1 MKLVIGTLVL
11 SVIAALAL
19 VSAVQAADGSSD
31 LDTRQRA
38 KIAKAK
44 AKAAGAE
51 AENFN
56 FLSNGNGNGK
66 GAEQPA
72 CGSQSIGNVQ
82 LNRQAG
88 VGPREIFIF
97 APDAINIVGPRGCQ

>member
-1 MKLVIGTLVL
+1 MKLVISTIVL
-11 SVIAALAL
+11 SIVATLALA
-19 VSAVQAADGSSD
+19 AAAQTAGSD
-31 LDTRQRA
+31 LDPRQRA

-44 AKAAGAE
+44 AEAASAE

-56 FLSNGNGNGK
+56 FLSGDNGQKKGK
-66 GAEQPA
+66 GAD
-72 CGSQSIGNVQ
+72 CGSQAIGNVE

-97 APDAINIVGPRGCQ
+97 APNAINIVGPRGCQ

>member
-1 MKLVIGTLVL
+1 MKLVISTLVL
-11 SVIAALAL
+11 SIVSALAL
-19 VSAVQAADGSSD
+19 AGAAHAAGAPD
-31 LDTRQRA
+31 LDPRTRA

-44 AKAAGAE
+44 AKAAAEE

-56 FLSNGNGNGK
+56 FLSNGSGQK
-66 GAEQPA
+66 KAE
-72 CGSQSIGNVQ
+72 CGSQQIGNIN

>member
-1 MKLVIGTLVL
+1 MKLAIATLVL
-11 SVIAALAL
+11 SIAAAL
-19 VSAVQAADGSSD
+19 SVVAHAAGAGAPD
-31 LDTRQRA
+31 LDPRTRA

-44 AKAAGAE
+44 AKAAAEE

-56 FLSNGNGNGK
+56 FLGNDNGQK
-66 GAEQPA
+66 KAE
-72 CGSQSIGNVQ
+72 CGSQQIGNIN

>member
-1 MKLVIGTLVL
+1 MKLVISTLVL
-11 SVIAALAL
+11 SIAAALAL
-19 VSAVQAADGSSD
+19 VGTAHAADSLGAD
-31 LDTRQRA
+31 LNPRTRA

-44 AKAAGAE
+44 AKAAAEE

-56 FLSNGNGNGK
+56 FLNNGNGEK
-66 GAEQPA
+66 KAD
-72 CGSQSIGNVQ
+72 CGSQQIGNID

-97 APDAINIVGPRGCQ
+97 APNAINVVGPRRCQ

>member
-1 MKLVIGTLVL
+1 MKLIITTLVL
-11 SVIAALAL
+11 SIAAAL
-19 VSAVQAADGSSD
+19 LLVGAVQAADGGSD

-44 AKAAGAE
+44 AKAANQE
-51 AENFN
+51 AESFN
-56 FLSNGNGNGK
+56 FLSNGNGNGTEK
-66 GAEQPA
+66 PA

>member
-1 MKLVIGTLVL
+1 MKLVISTIVL
-11 SVIAALAL
+11 SIVAALAL
-19 VSAVQAADGSSD
+19 ASAAQAASTAGSD
-31 LDTRQRA
+31 LDPRQRA

-44 AKAAGAE
+44 AKAASAE

-56 FLSNGNGNGK
+56 FLSKDNGQK
-66 GAEQPA
+66 KAD
-72 CGSQSIGNVQ
+72 CGSQSIGNVT

>member
-1 MKLVIGTLVL
+1 MKLIVTTVVIAAV
-11 SVIAALAL
+11 AALAL
-19 VSAVQAADGSSD
+19 ASTTPANGQSAND
-31 LDTRQRA
+31 LDPRQRA

-44 AKAAGAE
+44 AKTASQD

-56 FLSNGNGNGK
+56 FLDKGNDQK
-66 GAEQPA
+66 KAE
-72 CGSQSIGNVQ
+72 CGSQSIGNVE

>member
-1 MKLVIGTLVL
+1 MKLVISTIMLSLV
-11 SVIAALAL
+11 AALAL
-19 VSAVQAADGSSD
+19 VGTAQAVDSSD
-31 LDTRQRA
+31 LNPRSRA

-44 AKAAGAE
+44 AKAASQE

-56 FLSNGNGNGK
+56 FLSNGNGEK
-66 GAEQPA
+66 KAE
-72 CGSQSIGNVQ
+72 CGSQQIGNVN

>member
-1 MKLVIGTLVL
+1 MKLIITTLVL
-11 SVIAALAL
+11 SIAAALAL
-19 VSAVQAADGSSD
+19 VSAAHAVDSTAE
-31 LDTRQRA
+31 LDPRQRA

-44 AKAAGAE
+44 AKAANQE

-56 FLSNGNGNGK
+56 FLSNGNGQEK
-66 GAEQPA
+66 PA
-72 CGSQSIGNVQ
+72 CGSQSIGNVE

>member
-1 MKLVIGTLVL
+1 M
-11 SVIAALAL
+11 
-19 VSAVQAADGSSD
+19 
-31 LDTRQRA
+31 
-38 KIAKAK
+38 
-44 AKAAGAE
+44 E

-56 FLSNGNGNGK
+56 FLSNDNGQK
-66 GAEQPA
+66 KAE
-72 CGSQSIGNVQ
+72 CGSQSIGNIN